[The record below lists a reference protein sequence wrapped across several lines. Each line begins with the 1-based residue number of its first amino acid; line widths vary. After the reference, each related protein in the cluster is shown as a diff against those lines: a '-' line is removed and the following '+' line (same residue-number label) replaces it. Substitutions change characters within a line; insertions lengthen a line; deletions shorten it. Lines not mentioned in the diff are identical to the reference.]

1 MMEISSIKDE
11 YEVMPVN
18 AIIEDNTIVP
28 GLKGRKIDL
37 DRSYDEM
44 RVGGV
49 FREDALVYKD
59 IYPSNTLSNNKD
71 KYIIK
76 GNNNKNKVALLYVLN
91 SNEFEALINLDNI
104 TLFISHNYLT
114 INNIN
119 RLKNKEI
126 YTYGNNGIYNDKV
139 LTIDNAIIERASK
152 NKSIYC
158 LAKEKNKDILEICNK
173 KNMYVVL
180 PNIIGNYME
189 IKNNLSNGSII
200 LLNNLNNIQVITKYI
215 NSKGYEIVA
224 LSELLEE

>member
-37 DRSYDEM
+37 DKSYDEM

-91 SNEFEALINLDNI
+91 GNEFEALINLDNI

-152 NKSIYC
+152 NKSICC

>member
-37 DRSYDEM
+37 DKSYDEM

-76 GNNNKNKVALLYVLN
+76 GNNNKNKVALLYILN

-126 YTYGNNGIYNDKV
+126 YTYGNNGIYTDKV

-215 NSKGYEIVA
+215 NSKGYEMVA

>member
-18 AIIEDNTIVP
+18 AVIEDNTIVP

-37 DRSYDEM
+37 DKSYDEM

-126 YTYGNNGIYNDKV
+126 YTYGNNGIYTDKV

>member
-37 DRSYDEM
+37 DKSYDEM

-76 GNNNKNKVALLYVLN
+76 GNNNKNKVALLYILN

-104 TLFISHNYLT
+104 TLFISHNYL
-114 INNIN
+114 I
-119 RLKNKEI
+119 
-126 YTYGNNGIYNDKV
+126 
-139 LTIDNAIIERASK
+139 
-152 NKSIYC
+152 
-158 LAKEKNKDILEICNK
+158 
-173 KNMYVVL
+173 
-180 PNIIGNYME
+180 
-189 IKNNLSNGSII
+189 SII
-200 LLNNLNNIQVITKYI
+200 NVFLSFIDFNRVFLLI
-215 NSKGYEIVA
+215 
-224 LSELLEE
+224 

>member
-37 DRSYDEM
+37 DKSYDEM

-76 GNNNKNKVALLYVLN
+76 GNNNKNKVALLYILN

-126 YTYGNNGIYNDKV
+126 YTYGNNGIYTDKV

>member
-37 DRSYDEM
+37 DKSYDEM

-126 YTYGNNGIYNDKV
+126 YTYGNNGIYTDKV

>member
-1 MMEISSIKDE
+1 MFYNQLEDLCKKNNLTVTALLKELGLSTSKGTAWKGGSIPKYDTLKLIADYFNVSVSYLFEDE
-11 YEVMPVN
+11 PNTKVVN
-18 AIIEDNTIVP
+18 T
-28 GLKGRKIDL
+28 
-37 DRSYDEM
+37 
-44 RVGGV
+44 
-49 FREDALVYKD
+49 
-59 IYPSNTLSNNKD
+59 
-71 KYIIK
+71 IK
-76 GNNNKNKVALLYVLN
+76 GNNNKNKVALLYILN

-126 YTYGNNGIYNDKV
+126 YTYGNNCIYNDKV

-180 PNIIGNYME
+180 TNIIGNYME

-215 NSKGYEIVA
+215 NSKGYEMVA

>member
-37 DRSYDEM
+37 DKSYDEM

-76 GNNNKNKVALLYVLN
+76 GNNNKNKVSLLYILN

>member
-37 DRSYDEM
+37 DKSYDEM

-180 PNIIGNYME
+180 PNIIGTYME

>member
-37 DRSYDEM
+37 DKSYDEM

-76 GNNNKNKVALLYVLN
+76 GNNNKNKVALLYILN

-126 YTYGNNGIYNDKV
+126 YTYGNNGIYTDKV

-224 LSELLEE
+224 LSELF

>member
-37 DRSYDEM
+37 DKSYDEM

-215 NSKGYEIVA
+215 NSKGYKIVA

>member
-37 DRSYDEM
+37 DKSYDEM

>member
-37 DRSYDEM
+37 DKSYDEM

-126 YTYGNNGIYNDKV
+126 YTYGNNGIYTDKV

-200 LLNNLNNIQVITKYI
+200 LLNNLNNIQVITKDI

>member
-37 DRSYDEM
+37 DKSYDEM

-91 SNEFEALINLDNI
+91 SNFGHSLIGGI
-104 TLFISHNYLT
+104 PILFAPL
-114 INNIN
+114 
-119 RLKNKEI
+119 
-126 YTYGNNGIYNDKV
+126 
-139 LTIDNAIIERASK
+139 
-152 NKSIYC
+152 
-158 LAKEKNKDILEICNK
+158 
-173 KNMYVVL
+173 
-180 PNIIGNYME
+180 
-189 IKNNLSNGSII
+189 
-200 LLNNLNNIQVITKYI
+200 
-215 NSKGYEIVA
+215 
-224 LSELLEE
+224 

>member
-37 DRSYDEM
+37 DKSYDEM

-126 YTYGNNGIYNDKV
+126 YTYGNNGIYTDKV

-215 NSKGYEIVA
+215 NSKGYEMVA